1 MITEREFKNEEG
13 GIRLDAALLLAF
25 PSSTR
30 AFVRE
35 AIERGDVLVNGRR
48 AAKGLKLHG
57 GETLKVAELLEKADN
72 LVTPAGDR
80 PHLNRPEASRLEGF
94 GEISP
99 RPFGKGDLSDA
110 RGASDARPFVAS
122 PLFKDASLLAFDKPA
137 GMPVQPLTCRET
149 GTLMN
154 AVVAAYSECRALG
167 TDLAALGENPLM
179 AGALHRID
187 ADTSGLVLVARTIE
201 AFSTLRAQF
210 AAQTVEK
217 TYLALVEGSVPS
229 WGSGSELPV
238 TLGTDPTWTTL
249 ENDLVHDPTLPFCR
263 MIDAHHN
270 RLTRSQ
276 CAKLRP
282 LHAVT
287 QFIPRGQTLVENE
300 TRTLLEVK
308 IFTGVTH
315 QIRAQLALAGL
326 HIVNDRLYGAFAVEN
341 QIGHCL
347 HAYAAKF
354 KHPATGEEI
363 TIKTDLPPWAKA
375 MGTDPI
381 GGKPHG
387 DRPHGR

>member
-35 AIERGDVLVNGRR
+35 AIERGGILVNGRH

-57 GETLKVAELLEKADN
+57 GETLKVAELLEKSDN

-80 PHLNRPEASRLEGF
+80 PL
-94 GEISP
+94 
-99 RPFGKGDLSDA
+99 
-110 RGASDARPFVAS
+110 
-122 PLFKDASLLAFDKPA
+122 PLFADASLLAFDKPA

-154 AVVAAYSECRALG
+154 AVVAAYPECRALG
-167 TDLAALGENPLM
+167 TGLAALGENPLM

-201 AFSTLRAQF
+201 VFSALRAQF

-217 TYLALVEGSVPS
+217 TYLALVEGPVPN
-229 WGSGSELPV
+229 G
-238 TLGTDPTWTTL
+238 WTTL

-347 HAYAAKF
+347 HAYAARF
-354 KHPATGEEI
+354 KHPTTGEEI
-363 TIKTDLPPWAKA
+363 TIKTELPPWARL
-375 MGTDPI
+375 GQN
-381 GGKPHG
+381 
-387 DRPHGR
+387 